1 VIVIEGS
8 WWPLV
13 FVGDAAD
20 AAAARRTAVLVD
32 ERCLEL
38 SDDLRVALVV
48 AGTGAAALRAHRN
61 MLTWLRRC
69 GESLEPRTR
78 QLAWVIEDDECRAW
92 TSAWLRLSSAPL
104 FNAPCATFRTVVQA
118 IDWLLS
124 PANRTTVASRR
135 RVDGPLGRR

>member
-1 VIVIEGS
+1 MIVIEGS

-13 FVGDAAD
+13 FVGEAAD
-20 AAAARRTAVLVD
+20 AALARRTAVLVD

-38 SDDLRVALVV
+38 SDDLRIALVV
-48 AGTGAAALRAHRN
+48 AGTGTAALRAHGN

-69 GESLEPRTR
+69 GQSLEPRTR

-118 IDWLLS
+118 FDWLLS
-124 PANRTTVASRR
+124 PANRTTLHSIRRYASPLDRR
-135 RVDGPLGRR
+135 

>member
-8 WWPLV
+8 WWPLL

-38 SDDLRVALVV
+38 SDDLRIALVV
-48 AGTGAAALRAHRN
+48 AGTGTAALRAHRN
-61 MLTWLRRC
+61 MLAWLRRC
-69 GESLEPRTR
+69 GQSLEPRTR
-78 QLAWVIEDDECRAW
+78 RLAWVIEDDECRAW

-104 FNAPCATFRTVVQA
+104 FNAPCDTFRTVVQA
-118 IDWLLS
+118 FDLLLS
-124 PANRTTVASRR
+124 PANRTAAHPVSRH
-135 RVDGPLGRR
+135 VGPFERP